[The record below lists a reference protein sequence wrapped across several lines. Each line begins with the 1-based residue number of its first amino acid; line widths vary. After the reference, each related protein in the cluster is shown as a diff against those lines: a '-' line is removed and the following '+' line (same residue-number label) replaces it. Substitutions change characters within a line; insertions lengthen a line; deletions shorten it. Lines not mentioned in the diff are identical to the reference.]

1 MNFLDIQRRH
11 FFLQNVHKLWGK
23 QEMPTENKQQ
33 CQYKFQD
40 KDKFNGM
47 PYCTFFNQYC
57 EDVSFICDE
66 NCEVFELHKKVAH
79 LENLLKMS
87 ERHNNDI
94 VKQNQS
100 LQSELRFVNDN
111 NKKDDS
117 YIVKLEESNMLLE
130 TENEKF
136 KQALEKIREIN
147 IECKGCNGD
156 CTFCM
161 SGTNQ
166 EIYNISTETLGIKE

>member
-1 MNFLDIQRRH
+1 M
-11 FFLQNVHKLWGK
+11 
-23 QEMPTENKQQ
+23 EQ

-57 EDVSFICDE
+57 EDVSFVCDE
-66 NCEVFELHKKVAH
+66 NCAVFEQNKKILK
-79 LENLLKMS
+79 LENLLKIC
-87 ERHNNDI
+87 EQHNKDI

-100 LQSELRFVNDN
+100 LQ
-111 NKKDDS
+111 
-117 YIVKLEESNMLLE
+117 
-130 TENEKF
+130 TEAKNF
-136 KQALEKIREIN
+136 RCALVKIREIN

-161 SGTNQ
+161 SGTSQ
-166 EIYNISTETLGIKE
+166 EVYNISTKTLGIKE